1 MNLIRPPQH
10 WFPHA
15 LDTLLTLAAWLG
27 FGYLLVSG
35 IAQLLADA
43 SGHWEPKPWTQLLET
58 LGSLLLY
65 LLLSLAIGCAL
76 LIWAK
81 CHQIQ
86 VRRYERRKG
95 VPNIDH
101 EHLSRS
107 FRIHSGLLEFLHQH
121 QILTV
126 HNDQHGDLREVEH
139 PANGLLLA
147 AREPFLRVIE
157 GGRLPLG
164 DAELGKTGM
173 L

>member
-1 MNLIRPPQH
+1 MNLIRTPQH

-35 IAQLLADA
+35 IAQLLANA
-43 SGHWEPKPWTQLLET
+43 PGHWEPKPWTQLLET

-81 CHQIQ
+81 YHQIQ

-164 DAELGKTGM
+164 DVELGKTGM